1 VHLSIIEVNY
11 LHNVVLDESL
21 KERINRMKVE
31 LKSEFA
37 DNNALL
43 GARKDLDELRNKLKN
58 LERTDTNDNSAAEKS
73 VEELRKEFIAFRV
86 SLFGH
91 ETEESVD
98 LSVDTS
104 QRSPDEQPEGEKEQ
118 EIREV
123 DSKAQN
129 QNTGVAITLP
139 KRGYMAPL
147 TIVETQRALRQL
159 SKRVKELDERIE
171 EMKSNSGNS
180 EEPLRIL
187 NNRIE
192 GISQSVEKKA
202 DALDTKAIL
211 ASVSELGEH
220 NNSLKNELTSI
231 EQRLTSL
238 ATADETK
245 VLNGK
250 VSSLESKLTFALKS
264 MKDFQ
269 TKFSEFSSLQP
280 MLPEEEIEDKGDKEE
295 DRLNSFMSETNKKI
309 EELKL
314 IIEKQDK
321 NFLRF
326 TNSVNEQ
333 MNSKA
338 SIENL
343 IELENKIYKELDK
356 VLYTLGRKI
365 GSIDCRKEVSS
376 IQVKVKKLYEFYLS
390 SMNNLKE
397 HADEASLIKRS
408 LEGISC
414 ISCNKD
420 VSNVYEQLNKS
431 HDYINWNKLPQR
443 DPSLIHPKVLFM

>member
-21 KERINRMKVE
+21 KERINRMKME

-58 LERTDTNDNSAAEKS
+58 LERTDTNPAAEKS

-86 SLFGH
+86 SFFGDK
-91 ETEESVD
+91 TEESLD
-98 LSVDTS
+98 INIDTS

-118 EIREV
+118 EIKEV

-129 QNTGVAITLP
+129 QNTEIAITLP

-171 EMKSNSGNS
+171 EMKNNPGNS
-180 EEPLRIL
+180 EEALRIL

-192 GISQSVEKKA
+192 EISQSVEKKA
-202 DALDTKAIL
+202 NALDTKIIL

-245 VLNGK
+245 VLKGK
-250 VSSLESKLTFALKS
+250 VSSLESNLTFALKS

-269 TKFSEFSSLQP
+269 TRFSEFSSLQP
-280 MLPEEEIEDKGDKEE
+280 MLPEEEIKDEGDKEG
-295 DRLNSFMSETNKKI
+295 DRLNSFISETNKKI

-321 NFLRF
+321 NSLIF
-326 TNSVNEQ
+326 TNLVKEQ
-333 MNSKA
+333 INSKA

-356 VLYTLGRKI
+356 VLYTLGRKM

-376 IQVKVKKLYEFYLS
+376 IQVRVKKLYEFYLS
-390 SMNNLKE
+390 SMNHLKD

-420 VSNVYEQLNKS
+420 ASNVYEQFNKS

-443 DPSLIHPKVLFM
+443 DPCLLHPKVLFM